1 MKTVFRTPVSIC
13 IVFLFFS
20 GLISSCSF
28 SAKTTER
35 YLNEA
40 SAESY
45 DMIVVPG
52 VPFSEGGWMRQM
64 KARVYWSKY
73 LYDKGIAKN
82 IIYSGSSVATPY
94 YEGEIMALYAIAIG
108 IPKEHV
114 FTEIKAEHST
124 ENIYYSY
131 YKARKMGFRRI
142 ALATDGLQA
151 KLIKR
156 FARTKVDKDLGIIPI
171 VMDTLKAMEP
181 MMIDPVIN
189 YRQAFNE
196 NFIPLNARQSYWKR
210 MRGTMGRFI
219 DESYKYDP
227 ILP

>member
-1 MKTVFRTPVSIC
+1 MKKVFPTPVSI
-13 IVFLFFS
+13 LLSFFS
-20 GLISSCSF
+20 GLILSCSF
-28 SAKTTER
+28 SAKTTTR

-40 SAESY
+40 FIESY
-45 DMIVVPG
+45 DMVVVPG
-52 VPFSEGGWMRQM
+52 VPFSKDGWVRTM

-114 FTEIKAEHST
+114 FTEIKSEHST
-124 ENIYYSY
+124 ENVYYSY
-131 YKARKMGFRRI
+131 HKAKKLGFHRI
-142 ALATDGLQA
+142 ALATDAMQA
-151 KLIKR
+151 KLILR
-156 FARTKVDKDLGIIPI
+156 FAKRVNKDLGIIPI

-189 YRQAFNE
+189 YGEAYNK

-210 MRGTMGRFI
+210 LMGTKGKNI
-219 DESYKYDP
+219 DRKAYN
-227 ILP
+227 